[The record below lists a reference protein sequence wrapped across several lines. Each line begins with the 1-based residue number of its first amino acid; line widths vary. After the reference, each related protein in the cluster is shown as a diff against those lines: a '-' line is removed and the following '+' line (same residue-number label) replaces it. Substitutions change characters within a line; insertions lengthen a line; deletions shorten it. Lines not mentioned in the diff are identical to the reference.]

1 MKRSTMVAIAAIL
14 PMLLFAVSANY
25 SYSSAQTNPSPTW
38 ALNPQ
43 QTTLTAT
50 FSSVPPATLALS
62 AAEVNDMIE
71 KLAEM
76 RAAMKPPRPAGNP
89 APGTKINVATAGNW
103 YVQADGTGIDLVV
116 FHPGYG
122 WVRSLHGPELDR
134 ATQSAPGPGGPP
146 GAGTGT
152 TSSGTQMRHLV
163 PLTTSGW
170 AAPNHGPPPSACR
183 RCAARIRGHSSILC
197 GAKAAGGALSC
208 GRRPKSSPRPFPR
221 S

>member
-122 WVRSLHGPELDR
+122 WVGLYMDR
-134 ATQSAPGPGGPP
+134 NSIEQLNRRLALAVRRVPVR
-146 GAGTGT
+146 A
-152 TSSGTQMRHLV
+152 RHL
-163 PLTTSGW
+163 PE
-170 AAPNHGPPPSACR
+170 R
-183 RCAARIRGHSSILC
+183 R
-197 GAKAAGGALSC
+197 
-208 GRRPKSSPRPFPR
+208 
-221 S
+221 